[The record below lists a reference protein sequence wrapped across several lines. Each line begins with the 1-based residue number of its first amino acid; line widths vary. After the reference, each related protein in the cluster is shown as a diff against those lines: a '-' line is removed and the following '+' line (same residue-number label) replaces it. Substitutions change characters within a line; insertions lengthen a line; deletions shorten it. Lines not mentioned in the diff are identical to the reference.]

1 MFSAFVWPEWQTLNH
16 LTGSEWKQIH
26 MDEKSILDRPPGI
39 EAVITFN
46 TSSKT
51 AVSDGYRPP
60 HMLVPGVLTTGVQHY
75 QGVSSVAPGASVH
88 GTITFLSPECALHSL

>member
-1 MFSAFVWPEWQTLNH
+1 
-16 LTGSEWKQIH
+16 

-75 QGVSSVAPGASVH
+75 QGVSSVAPVASVH
-88 GTITFLSPECALHSL
+88 GRSSF

>member
-1 MFSAFVWPEWQTLNH
+1 
-16 LTGSEWKQIH
+16 

-51 AVSDGYRPP
+51 AASDGYRPP
-60 HMLVPGVLTTGVQHY
+60 YMLVPGALTTGVQHY
-75 QGVSSVAPGASVH
+75 QGVSSVAPVASVH
-88 GTITFLSPECALHSL
+88 GRSSF